1 MSEIA
6 GHEQFEYVAER
17 VNNEFL
23 EGRKDDEPVE
33 SVGQAFLEYILK
45 RERIRRDAREV
56 GQRQDAVDY
65 ETLQT
70 LKNAQVDDPEHMLSQ
85 VVLQRFARDPTD
97 AVEYITRV
105 IDEKTAEL
113 SNKQRKRARKPRR
126 GSLSPLSKLIDE
138 ILLNNPKIAVND
150 LRHEL
155 KNHDGIIEIDG
166 ELRDTTNTDSI
177 KVKNLKDRL
186 YRAKKRESR

>member
-6 GHEQFEYVAER
+6 GHEQFEQIAKR
-17 VNNEFL
+17 LLNKFL
-23 EGRKDDEPVE
+23 EGRKDDETLE
-33 SVGQAFLEYILK
+33 SVGKAYLEYILK
-45 RERIRRDAREV
+45 RERIRRDATDA

-65 ETLQT
+65 ETLQR
-70 LKNAQVDDPEHMLSQ
+70 LKNAQLDDPKHMLSQ
-85 VVLQRFARDPTD
+85 VVLQRFARDPAD

-155 KNHDGIIEIDG
+155 KKNMM
-166 ELRDTTNTDSI
+166 ELLRSM
-177 KVKNLKDRL
+177 V
-186 YRAKKRESR
+186 S

>member
-1 MSEIA
+1 
-6 GHEQFEYVAER
+6 
-17 VNNEFL
+17 
-23 EGRKDDEPVE
+23 
-33 SVGQAFLEYILK
+33 
-45 RERIRRDAREV
+45 
-56 GQRQDAVDY
+56 
-65 ETLQT
+65 
-70 LKNAQVDDPEHMLSQ
+70 LSQ
-85 VVLQRFARDPTD
+85 VVLQRFARGPAD

-138 ILLNNPKIAVND
+138 IVLNNPKIAVND

-166 ELRDTTNTDSI
+166 ELRDTINTDSI
-177 KVKNLKDRL
+177 RMENLKDRL